1 MIVNQMIKV
10 VTQLHFRADDPF
22 GGKKDKK
29 TLQVQVI
36 KKIKKVERGKQGSWD
51 NGDKNNR

>member
-1 MIVNQMIKV
+1 MIKV
-10 VTQLHFRADDPF
+10 VTQLHFPNYDPF

-36 KKIKKVERGKQGSWD
+36 KKSKTLKRSIKDFKIS
-51 NGDKNNR
+51 